1 MPIFLRVV
9 KGPAEALNRQ
19 LLMPKAV
26 STVGSGPA
34 VDIAI
39 PGSAALGVS
48 PLHAMVWI
56 DGRDMIVQALEN
68 CSVKVGGQHAIQHRI
83 ALNGL
88 FALGDGVE
96 VRFEHVP
103 SAVAKLQATP
113 MVAVTPPVPASTPV
127 SSDPAIQTVIMP
139 KGEGDA
145 AAKPAETPAQ
155 PGLRSAGLLAQL
167 RSDSQRRT
175 TAIARKV
182 SDGMPLPAPKKA
194 DPAAPSAP
202 DEEASPVAP
211 APSAAADALLQEL
224 KATEAQKAPPAPT
237 QPAEAKVEPKKEEP
251 KPVAAPA
258 EPKPEPK
265 EDSKPS
271 APVVAPPAAPAMA
284 KAPKP
289 EAKPEA
295 PQVPQAEAKEEKKEE
310 PKPADPKA
318 QPALA
323 EAKPAAPA
331 AKPAASAQ
339 AAKPPVPAAAAKPA
353 APAAAKPPA
362 PPAPVR
368 VLAEAMLE
376 GEALGVEELMEIP
389 IFKGIPINQLQRLP
403 GAIVRRRFKPGEI
416 ICREGEFGS
425 TAYVI
430 LEGSVDIYLRT
441 TMARVSQKKEVE
453 DHGSF
458 FGLVSQIKTKL
469 IGRRKAA
476 KDEEADSHPSRYLSA
491 DASAYLPMG
500 NPVAKLG
507 PGDIFGEQT
516 CLNFYPRSATVR
528 AREGCVVLE
537 LLRNVLQVLEKSKG
551 FKEKLQQAYRER
563 ALAQHLRSV
572 PILSGLDD
580 SFIAQL
586 RNRVDLVFYE
596 PGQTIFKQGDKA
608 DAFYLI
614 RLGTVKVSQQH
625 PGGDLVLAYLGSGE
639 LFGEMGLLQSGLR
652 DSTCT
657 ALDHVELVKI
667 QKADFDFMLGW
678 FDDIREKFEKSYE
691 ERKVAAARMA
701 SNPPKMP
708 LEDFLNQGLMH
719 GKSLLLLDLE
729 KCTRCDEC
737 VKACADTHDGITRL
751 VREGLRFDKYLVP
764 TSCRCCMDPVCMI
777 GCPVG
782 SIRRKVSMEII
793 IEDWC
798 IGCKRCANQCPYGNI
813 SMHEFPVNE
822 GLIKLKPGAPLLVE
836 LVQRKVVDDANPNLL
851 KGTIIAE
858 APTHLTME
866 FESGH
871 AQQIPREQIESY
883 ERFSTGAKAAPKMKE
898 KAVTCDLCTEYDEPS
913 CVYACP
919 HDAAHRVDARTFFML
934 GGKELT
940 EYKSG

>member
-9 KGPAEALNRQ
+9 KGPAEVLNKQ

-26 STVGSGPA
+26 STVGCGPA
-34 VDIAI
+34 VDIVI
-39 PGSAALGVS
+39 PGGGALGVS
-48 PLHAMVWI
+48 PLHAMIWI

-68 CSVKVGGQHAIQHRI
+68 CPVKVAGQHAVQHRI
-83 ALNGL
+83 VLNGQ
-88 FALGDGVE
+88 FTLGDAVE

-103 SAVAKLQATP
+103 SAVARLQATP
-113 MVAVTPPVPASTPV
+113 MVAVTPSSKPPAA
-127 SSDPAIQTVIMP
+127 SDPAIQTVIMP
-139 KGEGDA
+139 KGEEDA
-145 AAKPAETPAQ
+145 VAKPAETPAKPAQ
-155 PGLRSAGLLAQL
+155 RSSGLLAQL
-167 RSDSQRRT
+167 RAEAGRRA
-175 TAIARKV
+175 TAIARRV
-182 SDGMPLPAPKKA
+182 SDDEPMPKPQKA
-194 DPAAPSAP
+194 EPAASAAP
-202 DEEASPVAP
+202 EALAP
-211 APSAAADALLQEL
+211 EAAADALMKEL
-224 KATEAQKAPPAPT
+224 KASEVAKAAPAPTPPPAP
-237 QPAEAKVEPKKEEP
+237 EAKAEPKKEEP
-251 KPVAAPA
+251 APAPA
-258 EPKPEPK
+258 EPKPEEAKGLPAEVKHEEKK
-265 EDSKPS
+265 E
-271 APVVAPPAAPAMA
+271 APPP
-284 KAPKP
+284 PLP

-295 PQVPQAEAKEEKKEE
+295 PKAPQAETKEGKKEA
-310 PKPADPKA
+310 PKPAEAMAESKP
-318 QPALA
+318 A

-331 AKPAASAQ
+331 KPAEAPAKPA
-339 AAKPPVPAAAAKPA
+339 AAAAKPA
-353 APAAAKPPA
+353 APSKPADAPKVPA

-403 GAIVRRRFKPGEI
+403 GAIVRRRFTPGEI

-441 TMARVSQKKEVE
+441 PMARVSQVKAVE

-469 IGRRKAA
+469 IGRRKAS
-476 KDEEADSHPSRYLSA
+476 KDDEGESHPSRYLSA

-572 PILSGLDD
+572 PVLSGLDD

-691 ERKVAAARMA
+691 ERKAAAARMA
-701 SNPPKMP
+701 ANPPKMP

-737 VKACADTHDGITRL
+737 VKACADTHHGITRL

-822 GLIKLKPGAPLLVE
+822 GTIKLKPGAPLLVE
-836 LVQRKVVDDANPNLL
+836 LVQRKVVDEANPNLL

-883 ERFSTGAKAAPKMKE
+883 ERFATGTKAAPKMKE